1 MALRK
6 KTNEG
11 AYGAHGRNLDT
22 QNGMPQADSAS
33 NYRRDLYGS
42 GSTPQGQHAAS
53 AAPSR
58 AMGAAASYAPHQE
71 AAWPAD
77 EAVASLPSSASIYP
91 EVARVRRRGRT
102 AKRVAKILGCILAV
116 MLVGG
121 VAYAFWFASALDK
134 ALAPDEQTV
143 DALSGILV
151 PETAGKPYY
160 VLVMGS
166 DSREGNSSA
175 HHDERGDNERS
186 DVMMLMRVD
195 EKNRT
200 LTMLSI
206 PRDTPY
212 RCKDGSYV
220 KLNELFNA
228 EGIASTVTAIS
239 ELTGLPISH
248 HAEVRV
254 SGLANIVDL
263 VGGVTVDVP
272 IDLSYETMEHKEV
285 TIKAGKQTLNGEE
298 AEIFSRARHEFEDDQ
313 DAHRQSNVRAL
324 LEGIIKKI
332 LDRPI
337 TEIPGLVLQIAE
349 YIDTDYKTINAISLA
364 TTFSDGSMTMYSATG
379 PHAGDFN
386 EATGGKW
393 LCYLNPEGWKA
404 IVDVVDS
411 GEDPSEAN
419 IDFTQTQILWT
430 DVTDQ
435 PEFNGSDAH
444 KYYYGV

>member
-1 MALRK
+1 MAVRNNS
-6 KTNEG
+6 NEN
-11 AYGAHGRNLDT
+11 AYKAHSYDAYDSAT
-22 QNGMPQADSAS
+22 TSDADSVS
-33 NYRRDLYGS
+33 NYSRDLYGS
-42 GSTPQGQHAAS
+42 GSSSKGMHAANAS
-53 AAPSR
+53 HEYSQQN
-58 AMGAAASYAPHQE
+58 AAS
-71 AAWPAD
+71 WPAE
-77 EAVASLPSSASIYP
+77 EAQASLPSSASIYP
-91 EVARVRRRGRT
+91 EVARARRRNTT
-102 AKRVAKILGCILAV
+102 AKRIVKIVACVLAAV
-116 MLVGG
+116 LVSGI
-121 VAYAFWFASALDK
+121 AYAFWFTNALDR
-134 ALAPDEQTV
+134 ALSPDQETV

-151 PETAGKPYY
+151 PSINGEPYY

-166 DSREGNSSA
+166 DSREGNYSS

-186 DVMMLMRVD
+186 DVMMLLRVD
-195 EKNRT
+195 EKNHK

-212 RCKDGSYV
+212 RCNDGSYV
-220 KLNELFNA
+220 KINELFNA
-228 EGIASTVTAIS
+228 EGVAAAVKAVS

-272 IDLSYETMEHKEV
+272 IDLSYETMDHKEV
-285 TIKAGKQTLNGEE
+285 TIKAGRQTLNGEQ
-298 AEIFSRARHEFEDDQ
+298 AEIFSRARHEFEEDQ
-313 DAHRQSNVRAL
+313 DAHRQDNVRQL
-324 LEGIIKKI
+324 LKGVIEKI
-332 LDRPI
+332 LDHPI

-364 TTFSDGSMTMYSATG
+364 TTFSGSDMTIYSATG

-411 GEDPSEAN
+411 GEDPSKAN
-419 IDFTQTQILWT
+419 IDFTQTQVLWT

-435 PEFNGSDAH
+435 PDFNSSDAH